1 MYEKFI
7 FVIKIMII
15 KFEGIILAREVRGR
29 ALSYFP
35 GGTYK
40 AFPFLSLLY
49 WASIRLFT

>member
-29 ALSYFP
+29 ALNYFP

-40 AFPFLSLLY
+40 QGISFFEYTLLG
-49 WASIRLFT
+49 IN